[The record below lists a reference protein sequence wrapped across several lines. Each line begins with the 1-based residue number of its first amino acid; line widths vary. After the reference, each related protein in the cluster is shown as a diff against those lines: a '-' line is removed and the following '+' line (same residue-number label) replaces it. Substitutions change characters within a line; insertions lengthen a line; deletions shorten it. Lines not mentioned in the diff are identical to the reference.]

1 MRAWLLLASVAM
13 AGAAAVVMAAT
24 PTAITGSGSTK
35 GLGEAS
41 EAEKRG
47 YWWKKEPPPQ
57 VEEEA
62 EHRELG
68 PPPSEEQ
75 LLAMHPQ
82 EVEKLVEEYREY
94 ALWRM
99 NEDTVRW
106 YFQMQDF
113 ARRRA
118 RAFMNVTELVM
129 LQNPSLNMQTV
140 YPTNPAGQ
148 QARAIQRAGDR
159 ETRIHQ
165 DRERAALVMLTRP
178 GCGYCDA
185 QRGVLQ
191 HFQNKFGWEIAEVDV
206 EAHPDMA
213 LKFGAETTPT
223 TIVIFRDSSA
233 WQPVA
238 LGVET
243 LEGLEDGVYRA
254 LRFVGGEVQAD
265 QYTLQK
271 FQDGGLYDPKRSQR

>member
-1 MRAWLLLASVAM
+1 MRIRVLAAVLLASLSA
-13 AGAAAVVMAAT
+13 ALAFTATPNAAVS
-24 PTAITGSGSTK
+24 AISK
-35 GLGEAS
+35 S
-41 EAEKRG
+41 ELEEKRG
-47 YWWKKEPPPQ
+47 YWWKKEPPPELA
-57 VEEEA
+57 EEEA
-62 EHRELG
+62 HRDLG
-68 PPPSEEQ
+68 PPPSEEA

-94 ALWRM
+94 AIWRM

-129 LQNPSLNMQTV
+129 LQNPELNMQTV

-148 QARAIQRAGDR
+148 QARAVQRAGSR
-159 ETRIHQ
+159 EGRIHKE
-165 DRERAALVMLTRP
+165 RERAALVMLTRQ

-191 HFQNKFGWEIAEVDV
+191 HFQNKFGWEIV
-206 EAHPDMA
+206 EIDIESQPQMA
-213 LKFGAETTPT
+213 ARFGAETTPT
-223 TIVIFRDSSA
+223 TVVIFRDSPA

-254 LRFVGGEVQAD
+254 LRFVSGEIEAD
-265 QYTLQK
+265 QYTLQE
-271 FQDGGLYDPKRSQR
+271 FQDGGLYDPQRRQQ